1 MTRVQSLVRELR
13 PQKLHGAAKQNK
25 KTKNKK
31 AKAWPMEVAY
41 LPKKYILLTFI
52 NYQNLTQAK
61 LKSCL
66 HRPLFKTT
74 R

>member
-1 MTRVQSLVRELR
+1 
-13 PQKLHGAAKQNK
+13 
-25 KTKNKK
+25 
-31 AKAWPMEVAY
+31 MEVAY

-74 R
+74 RQFIILLFSNPQVITSGYQQYLGHVARWKRHTFEL